1 MTNPIWK
8 PLRLCHDSQ
17 IPNVSE
23 VVGEEEEEEEK
34 EEKEEKEKWI
44 TKLMFE
50 RLKANETQVKIYIYD
65 NLPRIGLNQENG
77 LTSKIDKVS
86 ARKRRSVSSY

>member
-23 VVGEEEEEEEK
+23 EVGEEEEEEE
-34 EEKEEKEKWI
+34 EKWI

>member
-1 MTNPIWK
+1 MK
-8 PLRLCHDSQ
+8 
-17 IPNVSE
+17 
-23 VVGEEEEEEEK
+23 EK
-34 EEKEEKEKWI
+34 EEKEKEEKEKEEKEKEEKWI

-65 NLPRIGLNQENG
+65 NLPRIEINQENG
-77 LTSKIDKVS
+77 VTPKIDKVT